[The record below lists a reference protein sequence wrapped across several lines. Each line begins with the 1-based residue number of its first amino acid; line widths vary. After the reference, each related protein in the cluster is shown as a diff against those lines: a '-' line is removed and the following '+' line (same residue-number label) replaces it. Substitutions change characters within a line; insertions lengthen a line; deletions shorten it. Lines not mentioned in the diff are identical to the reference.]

1 LSGWQ
6 RAVPMTADEAV
17 PETITNAELLPHLF
31 GWQAIVTA

>member
-1 LSGWQ
+1 
-6 RAVPMTADEAV
+6 MTADKAV